1 MTLDYRDEIRSD
13 IAHEFGLEAAGY
25 GPKQKLIPIRIAQ
38 RIVAKYP
45 HIEHLEALNGRPY
58 YEINPKALQISKR
71 YMAIFGGYL

>member
-25 GPKQKLIPIRIAQ
+25 GPKPKLIPIRIAQ

-45 HIEHLEALNGRPY
+45 GIDRFTPH
-58 YEINPKALQISKR
+58 PKALQISKR